1 MDIRSIATG
10 FLLGFVFA
18 FIAFILFYNQGDPLQ
33 TSVPPE
39 PAATEASV
47 TINLASIFVNDQ
59 DKALK
64 FYTEMVGFV
73 VKHNIPV
80 GEFKWLTV
88 VSPEGPGGMELLL
101 EPDDHQ
107 ATKTYQ
113 KAIYDDG
120 IPATTFFVTDIQ
132 QTYERMKASGVV
144 FTREPTK
151 MGSVTTVVFD
161 DTCGNLI
168 QLTQT
173 EQ

>member
-1 MDIRSIATG
+1 M
-10 FLLGFVFA
+10 
-18 FIAFILFYNQGDPLQ
+18 
-33 TSVPPE
+33 
-39 PAATEASV
+39 
-47 TINLASIFVNDQ
+47 
-59 DKALK
+59 
-64 FYTEMVGFV
+64 

-80 GEFKWLTV
+80 GAFRWLTV
-88 VSPEGPGGMELLL
+88 VSPEGPGDMELLL
-101 EPDDHQ
+101 EPNDHQ
-107 ATKTYQ
+107 AVKTYQ

-144 FTREPTK
+144 FTRGEPTK
-151 MGSVTTVVFD
+151 MGSVTTAVFD